1 MPATTPHVF
10 PSLSL
15 NGLKKTLNLSTDT
28 LQVLLIGSGTYT
40 WGAIPQTHK
49 TVADFLAG
57 DGTHGALTEVSTTGT
72 GYTRQTLTSV
82 TLTDSGLVT
91 TLACADVLIPAATFT
106 AVYALFFDNSVGGT
120 DSTNQVLCYM
130 DFGGAQ
136 GATAVTYKLTVPGGA
151 LITWTVS

>member
-28 LQVLLIGSGTYT
+28 LQVLLIASGTYT
-40 WGAIPQTHK
+40 WGAIPETHK
-49 TVADFLAG
+49 TVTDFLGG
-57 DGTHGALTEVSTTGT
+57 DGTHGALTEVSTSGT

-91 TLACADVLIPAATFT
+91 TLACADVLIPASTFT
-106 AVYALFFDNSVGGT
+106 AVYALFYDSTVGGT
-120 DSTNQVLCYM
+120 DGTNQVLCYM

-136 GATAVTYKLTVPGGA
+136 GATAVTFKLAMPVGG
-151 LITWTVS
+151 LLTWTHS